1 MEPYIS
7 KNTNDILKLGEEMH
21 AVLNESARNRTMG
34 DVPICTMLSG
44 GIDSVLTT
52 YYVLKNIEFDKVN
65 YQPTSYV
72 FRVKNFDSIDVKT
85 AEVATEGFKKIG
97 LKLKVIEATEEQ
109 IVKDMPGIVETFEM
123 RQLKALSFYPLPIY
137 WYLAPEMHKDG
148 FKVTIGGHGVD
159 ELLEP
164 IQPGKN

>member
-1 MEPYIS
+1 
-7 KNTNDILKLGEEMH
+7 MH

-85 AEVATEGFKKIG
+85 AEVATEGFKKFG

-109 IVKDMPGIVETFEM
+109 IVKDMPGIV
-123 RQLKALSFYPLPIY
+123 
-137 WYLAPEMHKDG
+137 
-148 FKVTIGGHGVD
+148 
-159 ELLEP
+159 
-164 IQPGKN
+164 IQ